1 MFQQEATVAY
11 EENAEVA
18 VGEPEA
24 VAPVPEM
31 LNHEPIPQPEPP
43 IGQIESLTIEAMPPV
58 QMEPPREQP
67 LPPEQIYYQQQ
78 QQQPP
83 RPITEMLGTG
93 SFFFLQVS
101 NTRI

>member
-1 MFQQEATVAY
+1 MAY
-11 EENAEVA
+11 EETVEVAAEAEV
-18 VGEPEA
+18 

-31 LNHEPIPQPEPP
+31 LDHEPLPPQEPLV
-43 IGQIESLTIEAMPPV
+43 GQIETLTIEAMPPV

-67 LPPEQIYYQQQ
+67 LPPETIYY
-78 QQQPP
+78 QQPP

-101 NTRI
+101 YHYHIVYD